1 MTANMVSESDVAFI
15 EEFVVESFDILE
27 DVEPQVV
34 SSECL
39 NKTLANNIF
48 RLVHSIKGA
57 AGFLRFNNIA
67 KVSHSAENIL
77 TYVRSNDRDYSDI
90 GVDFL
95 IRVFDFFRKT
105 FIVIKKEY
113 TDDSFKDDAL
123 NLVAELDKIMSV
135 LNGKSVTSSKPV
147 ETKAAAP
154 VAPAAPASATTTT
167 TATETATAT
176 SPQVAPPIT
185 DIDDLCLQ
193 DSNQN
198 VEKNAEKNN
207 DSENH
212 EFDME
217 VDECGQNLCEKKT
230 GESAPVINKVNNE
243 DSAQGRGDDGMD
255 DLLNEE
261 TFQIFCSEAKEIFEE
276 AEQNLLEYSNNLTN
290 NTLLLAIFRSIHTF
304 KGNCGLFNLTKLATM
319 GHKLESLLEKMI
331 QNQIPINKELVEL
344 VIKLVDAL
352 KDGFNSVLENKHDEW
367 NVDAYIDILDGVI
380 SKHGV
385 PGASPSPTPAPA
397 PTTPAQNPA
406 STPTSASTSTGE
418 RSATTDTVTAATAA
432 AAPTPTPAPA
442 AAAVAETVAKKT
454 DVKKEGNNSVENKS
468 DDATKKNAAS
478 SSELN
483 TATPTSAATSAST
496 QTMPATTSAKDNNQS
511 KAQSSLPGK
520 IELKEKTDNKTV
532 IKKKGAGAGG
542 GANSDNDEGGADGN
556 KSIKF
561 DRKDIRIEITKLDW
575 LNDLVG
581 ELLIAKTMIYKDFD
595 FSSKNIEKKRSFHF
609 FSKVLT
615 ELQDV
620 AMSMRMIPISS
631 LFKKMLRIVHDLENK
646 TKKRVK
652 IDFWGESTE
661 VDKTVIEHINDPLL
675 HILRNAVDHGIEL
688 PEERVKSGKSEHGIV
703 RVGAVH
709 EGGEVRII
717 ISDDGNGLSRERII
731 EKAQQ
736 LELIHGDGH
745 DLPDSE
751 VYKFIFAPGFSTAK
765 EITDI
770 SGRGVGMDVVIQNVR
785 KMNGRVDVASV
796 TGKGTT
802 FTIRIPL
809 TLAIIEG
816 MLVSCGGIKY
826 TIPLE
831 SIRETIKVKNKDVS
845 RIMQGQEL
853 IKIRDVMIP
862 IVRLH
867 NLHKIKNAISDVES
881 GVLIVV
887 EGHGRTIAILVD
899 QLIGQYQTI
908 IKSLPQYLNVI
919 EINNFKGISGC
930 SIQGDGEVGL
940 ILDIG
945 TLVELVEG
953 SLNYMAA

>member
-1 MTANMVSESDVAFI
+1 MAANKVSESDIAFI

-57 AGFLRFNNIA
+57 AGFLKFTHIA
-67 KVSHSAENIL
+67 RVSHSAENIL
-77 TYVRSNDRDYSDI
+77 TFVRSNDRDYSDI

-95 IRVFDFFRKT
+95 IKVFDFFRKT
-105 FIVIKKEY
+105 FGVIKKEY
-113 TDDSFKDDAL
+113 TDDSFKDDAC
-123 NLVAELDKIMSV
+123 NLVVELDKIMSS
-135 LNGKSVTSSKPV
+135 LNGKSIPTLP
-147 ETKAAAP
+147 AATLAANFGP
-154 VAPAAPASATTTT
+154 TTASAPASTLTPSPSISTSTPAATNE
-167 TATETATAT
+167 AEAKIEVNKNEI
-176 SPQVAPPIT
+176 QQIM
-185 DIDDLCLQ
+185 DIDDLQVLDNQ
-193 DSNQN
+193 DQASNHQIITN
-198 VEKNAEKNN
+198 EEKTSDKFESDIILEKI
-207 DSENH
+207 S
-212 EFDME
+212 
-217 VDECGQNLCEKKT
+217 
-230 GESAPVINKVNNE
+230 VNNLNTTKVE
-243 DSAQGRGDDGMD
+243 STSAKGDNGMD

-276 AEQNLLEYSNNLTN
+276 AEQNLLEYSNNLSN
-290 NTLLLAIFRSIHTF
+290 NTLLLAIFRSVHTF
-304 KGNCGLFNLTKLATM
+304 KGNCGLFSLTKLAAV

-331 QNQIPINKELVEL
+331 QNQITINKELIEL

-352 KDGFNSVLENKHDEW
+352 KDGFNTVIEGRHDSW
-367 NVDAYIDILDGVI
+367 NEDAYIDIIDGVV

-385 PGASPSPTPAPA
+385 AASGGG
-397 PTTPAQNPA
+397 
-406 STPTSASTSTGE
+406 PTSAVQ
-418 RSATTDTVTAATAA
+418 AQ
-432 AAPTPTPAPA
+432 PTEPTEPTISPV
-442 AAAVAETVAKKT
+442 AVAEAVVAGT
-454 DVKKEGNNSVENKS
+454 ETTIKETQIVE
-468 DDATKKNAAS
+468 AS
-478 SSELN
+478 
-483 TATPTSAATSAST
+483 TFAQTQQGPTSDPAPILASAPALSST
-496 QTMPATTSAKDNNQS
+496 NIPSKEVKESNLVSTASVPTAPLSTVPAL
-511 KAQSSLPGK
+511 SSPGPKK
-520 IELKEKTDNKTV
+520 IELKEKTDNKIASKSKSAINSNNT
-532 IKKKGAGAGG
+532 GG
-542 GANSDNDEGGADGN
+542 GNSPSDNEEGSEGN
-556 KSIKF
+556 KNIKF

-595 FSSKNIEKKRSFHF
+595 FSSKNIEKRRSFHF
-609 FSKVLT
+609 FSKVLS

-620 AMSMRMIPISS
+620 AMAMRMVPVSS

-646 TKKRVK
+646 TKKKVK

-675 HILRNAVDHGIEL
+675 HILRNAVDHGVET
-688 PEERVKSGKSEHGIV
+688 PDERVRNGKPEYGLV

-717 ISDDGNGLSRERII
+717 ISDDGKGLNRERII

-745 DLPDSE
+745 ELPDSE
-751 VYKFIFAPGFSTAK
+751 IYKFIFAPGFSTAK

-796 TGKGTT
+796 PGKSTT

-831 SIRETIKVKNKDVS
+831 SIRETIKVKNKNVS
-845 RIMQGQEL
+845 KIMQGQEL

-867 NLHKIKNAISDVES
+867 LLHKVKDAITDVES

-899 QLIGQYQTI
+899 QLLGQYQTI

-919 EINNFKGISGC
+919 EVNNFKGISGC

-953 SLNYMAA
+953 SHNCRAA